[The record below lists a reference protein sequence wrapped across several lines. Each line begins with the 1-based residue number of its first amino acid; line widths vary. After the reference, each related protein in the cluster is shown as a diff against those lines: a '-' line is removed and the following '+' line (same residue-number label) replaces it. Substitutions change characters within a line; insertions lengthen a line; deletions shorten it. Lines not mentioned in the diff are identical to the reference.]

1 MRVDEEVF
9 LDQRM
14 TKEMLDALKA
24 VAVEESHGVL
34 GRKSTDGERLAV
46 PRWARWKEFCSSSEI
61 F

>member
-9 LDQRM
+9 LDQWM

-24 VAVEESHGVL
+24 VAVEELHRVL

-46 PRWARWKEFCSSSEI
+46 PQWARWKEFCSSSEL